1 MEKCRKIP
9 MLRAEGVRLA
19 SPALRVDGSASLPS
33 QASIP
38 GACRDD
44 AWAGKAGIWLM
55 CLWSRAWKT
64 RKMGRNRKG
73 DENSLEWKSKH
84 MQTRE
89 DGFWVTVDT
98 WPGEEEPTIL
108 SKEDDT
114 FYRKSRERALLLAWS
129 EEVPGNKSDHIPQ
142 TRLSAQIK
150 AGVSVHNREKV
161 KAVHLV
167 LEATACSSRF
177 HGILTLLRF
186 LISGFALIS
195 TCSRR

>member
-1 MEKCRKIP
+1 
-9 MLRAEGVRLA
+9 MLERGKQESDSCACGPE
-19 SPALRVDGSASLPS
+19 
-33 QASIP
+33 P
-38 GACRDD
+38 GRRER
-44 AWAGKAGIWLM
+44 WGE
-55 CLWSRAWKT
+55 T
-64 RKMGRNRKG
+64 EKG

-89 DGFWVTVDT
+89 AGFWVTVDT

-129 EEVPGNKSDHIPQ
+129 EEVPGNKSDRIPQ
-142 TRLSAQIK
+142 TRLSSQIK
-150 AGVSVHNREKV
+150 GGVSVHNREKV

-167 LEATACSSRF
+167 LEATACSSQFR
-177 HGILTLLRF
+177 GILTLLRF

-195 TCSRR
+195 TSSRH